1 MKNKGLALGSALAV
15 ALICTASYAGNLNSS
30 DEPTGSAA
38 TEQKTDPVSELRN
51 QDGAF
56 SILIE
61 AYRQLQSHLIQSDYQ
76 ARLEAA
82 DHLADVKVRR
92 QVIVLAR
99 QERDLRLQKL
109 YGQLTNMSTTYD
121 YSRQRDEREAGVDVP
136 SHVDTAAAAEKLKDF
151 VVLTPAGD
159 SRADIGSVKSIPATT
174 VLLDTRP
181 SP

>member
-15 ALICTASYAGNLNSS
+15 ALICTASYAGNLNPS
-30 DEPTGSAA
+30 DGSTDPAA
-38 TEQKTDPVSELRN
+38 TGQKSDPVSELRN

-61 AYRQLQSHLIQSDYQ
+61 AYRQLQSHLIQADYEARVGAA
-76 ARLEAA
+76 ARLT
-82 DHLADVKVRR
+82 DLKVRR
-92 QVIVLAR
+92 QVTVLAR

-109 YGQLTNMSTTYD
+109 YGQLTTMSTAYD
-121 YSRQRDEREAGVDVP
+121 YTRQRDEREAGIDEP

-159 SRADIGSVKSIPATT
+159 SRADIGSVKTMPATT